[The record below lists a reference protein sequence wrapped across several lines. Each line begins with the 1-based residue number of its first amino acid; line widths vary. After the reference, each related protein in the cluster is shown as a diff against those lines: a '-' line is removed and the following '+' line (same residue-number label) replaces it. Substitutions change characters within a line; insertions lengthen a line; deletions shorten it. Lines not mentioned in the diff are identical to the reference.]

1 VSAWVI
7 PRPHGPCLKSSRPRP
22 GCDATLRRARWLQ
35 KVAQANG
42 GVIDMCGICGWLD
55 YERDLYEDGARSEL
69 AAMTAT
75 MACRGP
81 DDEGTFVDTHAALG
95 HRRLAVIDLPGGR
108 QPMTVTE
115 NGRPGAAAL
124 VYSGETYNFREL
136 RERLAVAGHR
146 FETSSDTEVVLHAH
160 REWGRRDPRDAV
172 RELNGMFAYAL
183 WDAAT
188 QELVLVRDRLGIKPL
203 YYYPT
208 AHGVLFGSEP
218 KAVLANGLAERVLD
232 ADGLRRA
239 LGFVAD
245 PHQAIFR
252 GLREVPPGHV
262 VRVSRAGISEQRYWA
277 LADTGHTDDVPTTVR
292 HVRELLE
299 DTARRQLVAD
309 VPLCTLLSGGL
320 DSSALTALAAR
331 HTAGRVRS
339 FAVDFT
345 GYTENFT
352 ADEFR
357 STPDAPYVHEVA
369 QFVGTEHTDITLSTD
384 QLMDAG
390 VRAATLHARDL
401 PSGIG
406 DMDTSLYLLFRSVR
420 ERSTVALSGESAD
433 EVFGGYREFHDL
445 DTVAAGTFPW
455 LAGRM
460 MDRDPSDPGLWD
472 PGLAKQLDL
481 PGYLEGHYRTALAEV
496 PALTGPSATDP
507 HERRMREIC
516 YLYLTRFLPLLL
528 ERKDRMS
535 MAVGLEV
542 RVPFCDHRLV
552 EYVFGAP
559 WSHKTFDG
567 REKSLL
573 RAAAADLLPGSV
585 VQRVKSPYPSTQDA
599 GYERILRSRVSALL
613 DADAP
618 VTPLI
623 SVDAVRERLTAPEGA
638 YSGMGARMRLEQV
651 LSMNDWLSDYAVT
664 LDV

>member
-1 VSAWVI
+1 
-7 PRPHGPCLKSSRPRP
+7 
-22 GCDATLRRARWLQ
+22 
-35 KVAQANG
+35 
-42 GVIDMCGICGWLD
+42 MCGICGWLD
-55 YERDLYEDGARSEL
+55 YERDLGEPGARREL

-81 DDEGTFVDTHAALG
+81 DDEGTFVATHVALG
-95 HRRLAVIDLPGGR
+95 HRRLAVIDVPGGH
-108 QPMTVTE
+108 QPMTLAE
-115 NGRPGAAAL
+115 DGRPEAAAL
-124 VYSGETYNFREL
+124 IYSGETYNFREL
-136 RERLAVAGHR
+136 RERLALAGHR
-146 FETSSDTEVVLHAH
+146 FGTNSDTEVVLHAH

-183 WDAAT
+183 WDAGT

-208 AHGVLFGSEP
+208 EHGVLFGSEP
-218 KAVLANGLAERVLD
+218 KAVLANGLVERVLD

-245 PHQAIFR
+245 PHHAIFR

-262 VRVSRAGISEQRYWA
+262 VRVSRAGISEQRYWS
-277 LADTGHTDDVPTTVR
+277 LVDTGHTDDVPTTVR

-299 DTARRQLVAD
+299 DTARRQLIAD

-331 HTAGRVRS
+331 HTTGRVRS

-345 GYTENFT
+345 GYTENFI
-352 ADEFR
+352 ADDLR

-369 QFVGTEHTDITLSTD
+369 QYVGTAHSDITLSTD
-384 QLMDAG
+384 QLMDAD

-401 PSGIG
+401 PSGMG
-406 DMDTSLYLLFRSVR
+406 DMDTSLYLLFRAVR

-433 EVFGGYREFHDL
+433 EVFGGYRDFHDA
-445 DTVAAGTFPW
+445 DTVAADTFPW

-460 MDRDPSDPGLWD
+460 MNRDPSDPGLWD

-481 PGYLEGHYRTALAEV
+481 PGYLEAHYRAALAEV
-496 PALTGPSATDP
+496 PALTGPPATDP

-528 ERKDRMS
+528 DRKDRMS

-552 EYVFGAP
+552 GYVFGVP

-573 RAAAADLLPGSV
+573 RAAAADLLPESV
-585 VQRVKSPYPSTQDA
+585 LQRVKSPYPSTQDA
-599 GYERILRSRVSALL
+599 GYERILRRRVSALL
-613 DADAP
+613 EADAP

-623 SVDAVRERLTAPEGA
+623 RVDAVSERLAAPVGA
-638 YSGMGARMRLEQV
+638 YSGMGARLPLEQV
-651 LSMNDWLSDYAVT
+651 LALNAWLSDYGVT

>member
-1 VSAWVI
+1 
-7 PRPHGPCLKSSRPRP
+7 
-22 GCDATLRRARWLQ
+22 
-35 KVAQANG
+35 
-42 GVIDMCGICGWLD
+42 MCGICGWLD
-55 YERDLYEDGARSEL
+55 YERDLGEPGARSEL
-69 AAMTAT
+69 VRMTAT

-81 DDEGTFVDTHAALG
+81 DDEGTFVATHVALG
-95 HRRLAVIDLPGGR
+95 HRRLAVIDVPGGH
-108 QPMTVTE
+108 QPMTLAE
-115 NGRPGAAAL
+115 DGRPEAAAL
-124 VYSGETYNFREL
+124 IYSGETYNFREL
-136 RERLAVAGHR
+136 RERLAVAGHH
-146 FETSSDTEVVLHAH
+146 FGTNSDTEVVLHAH

-183 WDAAT
+183 WDAGT

-208 AHGVLFGSEP
+208 EHGVLFGSEP

-245 PHQAIFR
+245 PHHAIFR

-331 HTAGRVRS
+331 FTTGRVRS

-352 ADEFR
+352 ADDLR
-357 STPDAPYVHEVA
+357 STPDAPYVQEVA
-369 QFVGTEHTDITLSTD
+369 QYVGTAHTDITLSTD
-384 QLMDAG
+384 QLMDAD

-401 PSGIG
+401 PSGMG
-406 DMDTSLYLLFRSVR
+406 DMDTSLYLLFRAVR
-420 ERSTVALSGESAD
+420 EHSTVALSGESAD
-433 EVFGGYREFHDL
+433 EVFGGYRDFHDA
-445 DTVAAGTFPW
+445 DTVAADTFPW

-460 MDRDPSDPGLWD
+460 MNRDPSDPGLWD

-481 PGYLEGHYRTALAEV
+481 PGYLEAHYRAALSEA

-507 HERRMREIC
+507 HERRMRQIC

-528 ERKDRMS
+528 DRKDRMS

-552 EYVFGAP
+552 GYVFGVP

-573 RAAAADLLPGSV
+573 RAAAADLLPASV
-585 VQRVKSPYPSTQDA
+585 LQRVKSPYPSTQDV
-599 GYERILRSRVSALL
+599 GYERILRRRVSALL
-613 DADAP
+613 EANAP
-618 VTPLI
+618 VMPLI
-623 SVDAVRERLTAPEGA
+623 RVDAVRERLDAPVGA
-638 YSGMGARMRLEQV
+638 YSGTGVRMPLEQM
-651 LSMNDWLSDYAVT
+651 LALNTWLSDYRVS
-664 LDV
+664 LDL